1 MALDNNFIDDLKSRV
16 NIVDVIGREVS
27 LKRAGSNYKGL
38 CPFHNEK
45 TPSFMVSEQ
54 KQIFNCFGCGEKG
67 DVIKFVERFYNLSF
81 MEAVEK
87 LCEDNNIEMPQHGGG
102 PRIDYDKYYEINRKA
117 AKYFFDN
124 MKIHGNEG
132 YAYIRKRGLTDE
144 TIAKFGIGFAPDGWT
159 GLYDHLHKEGVSD
172 EDMLKLGLVSR
183 GKKSLYDK
191 FRRRVM
197 FPIFNTTGK
206 LIGFGG
212 RAVGDDMPKYLNS
225 AESEIF
231 LKKNNLY
238 GLNFSKKDI
247 DDNDKAVLVEGYMD
261 AISLFQNGVR
271 NVVASLGTALTENQA
286 RLLERYTKNIILSY
300 DSDSAGIKAALRGID
315 IIRSTGGKAKIL
327 RIDDGKDPDEFV
339 KKNGK
344 EAFEKLIDNAVPSTD
359 FKLSI
364 ARKGYD
370 FNDDRQVLDY
380 ISKAVP
386 ILRSLGPVEQDIY
399 IRKLAEEFGI
409 SEHAIGS
416 EVRTENKETNNRQRF
431 DGRQKPRREKRGD
444 PDEDIRIELLLL
456 AITIQNTNYLRR
468 LNDDG
473 IEFRTTLGRKIMSIV
488 AAQSQSAERG
498 DVENEKKKI
507 YEALDPDEETVTR
520 NIWENLRI
528 GPDDEEFYLE
538 CRASYRSSRYRD
550 KKAELL
556 NDMAVAEKMDKREDL
571 KSIAAELME
580 IEELIRKG

>member
-286 RLLERYTKNIILSY
+286 RLLERYTKTSSFHTI
-300 DSDSAGIKAALRGID
+300 
-315 IIRSTGGKAKIL
+315 
-327 RIDDGKDPDEFV
+327 
-339 KKNGK
+339 
-344 EAFEKLIDNAVPSTD
+344 
-359 FKLSI
+359 
-364 ARKGYD
+364 
-370 FNDDRQVLDY
+370 
-380 ISKAVP
+380 P
-386 ILRSLGPVEQDIY
+386 IP
-399 IRKLAEEFGI
+399 
-409 SEHAIGS
+409 
-416 EVRTENKETNNRQRF
+416 
-431 DGRQKPRREKRGD
+431 
-444 PDEDIRIELLLL
+444 
-456 AITIQNTNYLRR
+456 
-468 LNDDG
+468 
-473 IEFRTTLGRKIMSIV
+473 
-488 AAQSQSAERG
+488 
-498 DVENEKKKI
+498 
-507 YEALDPDEETVTR
+507 
-520 NIWENLRI
+520 
-528 GPDDEEFYLE
+528 
-538 CRASYRSSRYRD
+538 RASRQPC
-550 KKAELL
+550 
-556 NDMAVAEKMDKREDL
+556 
-571 KSIAAELME
+571 
-580 IEELIRKG
+580 GG